1 MKSQTKPLLLL
12 IPFML
17 SCQSVMAEQ
26 ADRDKP
32 VHLEADRVLIDDAR
46 QFKSFEGRVQ
56 LIQGTL
62 NIHADRIEVRED
74 KEGYQHLTATGH
86 PAKFRQRYE
95 GSEEYAE
102 GYGEKIEYDTRA
114 ETVDFYDRARVK
126 RGQDEVQG
134 AHITYSTQTEVFK
147 ARGDETSPK
156 PGNDRVRAVLQPKR
170 DTPPETSRPTSTLTI
185 QPSETLSPPT
195 IPSH

>member
-1 MKSQTKPLLLL
+1 MKMRTDHILMLLCS
-12 IPFML
+12 L
-17 SCQSVMAEQ
+17 STNVAWAEQ

-62 NIHADRIEVRED
+62 LILADRIEVRED
-74 KEGYQHLTATGH
+74 SEGYQHLTATGL

-102 GYGEKIEYDTRA
+102 GYGERIEYDTRA
-114 ETVDFYDRARVK
+114 EVVDFYEHARVK

-134 AHITYSTQTEVFK
+134 GHITYSTKTEVFK
-147 ARGDETSPK
+147 ASGDGSTSNT
-156 PGNDRVRAVLQPKR
+156 GNERVRAVLQPKR
-170 DTPPETSRPTSTLTI
+170 NKETESPEPASQLTI
-185 QPSETLSPPT
+185 QPSEALTPPLYKK
-195 IPSH
+195 H

>member
-1 MKSQTKPLLLL
+1 MKQLTKHLLTL
-12 IPFML
+12 ML
-17 SCQSVMAEQ
+17 AMLCTNNAMAEK

-32 VHLEADRVLIDDAR
+32 VHLEADQVLIDDAR

-62 NIHADRIEVRED
+62 NIRADRIEVRED
-74 KEGYQHLTATGH
+74 TEGYQHLTATGH

-102 GYGEKIEYDTRA
+102 GYGERIEYDTRA
-114 ETVDFYDRARVK
+114 ETVDFYDHARVK

-147 ARGDETSPK
+147 ASGNNASQT
-156 PGNDRVRAVLQPKR
+156 PGNNRVRAVLQPKR
-170 DTPPETSRPTSTLTI
+170 EKPAETSKPTSSLDI
-185 QPSETLSPPT
+185 QPSETLSPHT
-195 IPSH
+195 TQKH

>member
-1 MKSQTKPLLLL
+1 MKIQTKRLLPLVLLLL
-12 IPFML
+12 
-17 SCQSVMAEQ
+17 CTNDAMAEQ

-46 QFKSFEGRVQ
+46 QFKSFEGRVH

-74 KEGYQHLTATGH
+74 AGGYQHLTATGH

-102 GYGEKIEYDTRA
+102 GYGERIEYDTRA
-114 ETVDFYDRARVK
+114 ETVDFYDHARVK

-134 AHITYSTQTEVFK
+134 ARITYSTKTEVFQ
-147 ARGDETSPK
+147 ASGDNTSQN
-156 PGNDRVRAVLQPKR
+156 PGNERVRAVLQPKR
-170 DTPPETSRPTSTLTI
+170 DKPPETSKPSSSLTI
-185 QPSETLSPPT
+185 QPSESLSPPIT
-195 IPSH
+195 QKP

>member
-17 SCQSVMAEQ
+17 CVQSAIAEQ

-62 NIHADRIEVRED
+62 IIHADRIEVRED
-74 KEGYQHLTATGH
+74 LEGYQHLTATGH
-86 PAKFRQRYE
+86 PARFRQRYE

-102 GYGEKIEYDTRA
+102 GYGERIEYDTRA

-134 AHITYSTQTEVFK
+134 AHITYSTKTEVFK
-147 ARGDETSPK
+147 ARGDETSQK

-170 DTPPETSRPTSTLTI
+170 DKPPETSKPTSTLTI
-185 QPSETLSPPT
+185 QPSETLTPPI

>member
-1 MKSQTKPLLLL
+1 MKSQTSRLLLVSFL
-12 IPFML
+12 LYAGGAP
-17 SCQSVMAEQ
+17 AEQ

-62 NIHADRIEVRED
+62 HIQADRIDVRED

-86 PAKFRQRYE
+86 PARFRQRYE
-95 GSEEYAE
+95 GSEDYAE
-102 GYGEKIEYDTRA
+102 GYGERIEYDTRA

-134 AHITYSTQTEVFK
+134 AHITYSTKTEVFR
-147 ARGDETSPK
+147 ARGDDASQK
-156 PGNDRVRAVLQPKR
+156 PGNDRVRAVLQPRR
-170 DTPPETSRPTSTLTI
+170 DKPPETSQPPSTLTI
-185 QPSETLSPPT
+185 QPSETLSPPLT
-195 IPSH
+195 PSH

>member
-1 MKSQTKPLLLL
+1 MKQPTKHLLTL
-12 IPFML
+12 ILAML
-17 SCQSVMAEQ
+17 CTNNAMAEK

-32 VHLEADRVLIDDAR
+32 VHLEADQVLIDDAR
-46 QFKSFEGRVQ
+46 QFKSFEGRVH

-74 KEGYQHLTATGH
+74 TEGYQHLTATGH

-102 GYGEKIEYDTRA
+102 GYGERIEYDTRA
-114 ETVDFYDRARVK
+114 ETVDFYDHARVK

-147 ARGDETSPK
+147 ASGNNASQT
-156 PGNDRVRAVLQPKR
+156 PGNNRVRAVLQPKR
-170 DTPPETSRPTSTLTI
+170 EKPAETSKPTSSLDI
-185 QPSETLSPPT
+185 QPSETLSPPIT
-195 IPSH
+195 QKK